1 MDINIRIMKNYY
13 KNILAASLIVLSA
26 SSCKKQLEIEPK
38 QSISSD
44 VALSTTADVRNA
56 LIGAYT
62 VLATGD
68 LYGTNLVF
76 LPDIYASNNYL
87 NWTGSFSNYRDISNK
102 AIISTNSDVLRT
114 WVSAYKAINVANTVL
129 SATNIVTNEKTK
141 NEIEGKALFI
151 RGIMHFE
158 LVRLYAQPYD
168 ATGTNTGLGVPIITK
183 AVQTTGDVVSNSPR
197 NTIAEVYAAVEN
209 DLKSSIT
216 KLDGLDEKYASMAF
230 LARVYLQEGKYALAR
245 DLANDIITNSPYSL
259 ITNSLESPF
268 RIKNSNEGIFEIQQN
283 EQSNA
288 GSSNDG
294 LATFYA
300 SYENS
305 TGGNVGRGDANVNAT
320 FYNSFES
327 GDKRQTELIYDG
339 DGAKAGKFT
348 KKWTDYFGNIPVC
361 RITEQY
367 LIRAECNFRLGTS
380 IGASPADDINVLRNR
395 AGLGNVVPTLAIILN
410 EREKELDYEGFRLH
424 DYKRT
429 KRSIGA
435 FTYDDPKLVF
445 PIPDREISANKAL
458 KQNPGY

>member
-13 KNILAASLIVLSA
+13 KNILAAALIILGA
-26 SSCKKQLEIEPK
+26 SCKKQLEIEPK

-44 VALSTTADVRNA
+44 VALSTTADVQNA
-56 LIGAYT
+56 LVGAYT

-76 LPDIYASNNYL
+76 LPDIYASNSYL
-87 NWTGSFSNYRDISNK
+87 NWTGSFSTYRDISNK
-102 AIISTNSDVLRT
+102 AIISTNGDVLRT

-129 SATNIVTNEKTK
+129 SATGVVSNAATK
-141 NEIEGKALFI
+141 DIIEGKALFI

-158 LVRLYAQPYD
+158 LVRLYAQPFD

-183 AVQTTGDVVSNSPR
+183 AVQSTSDIVTSVPR
-197 NTIAEVYAAVEN
+197 NTIAEVYTAVEN

-216 KLDGLDEKYASMAF
+216 KLSAVNEKYASMAF

-245 DLANDIITNSPYSL
+245 DLANDIITNSPYTL
-259 ITNSLESPF
+259 ITNSLEAPF
-268 RIKNSNEGIFEIQQN
+268 RTKNSSEGIFEIQQN

-305 TGGNVGRGDANVNAT
+305 TGGNVGRGDANVNTT
-320 FYNSFES
+320 FYDSFEA
-327 GDKRQTELIYDG
+327 GDKRQTDLIYTG
-339 DGAKAGKFT
+339 TGAKTGLFT
-348 KKWTDYFGNIPVC
+348 KKWYDYFGNIPVA

-367 LIRAECNFRLGTS
+367 LIRAECNFRLGTA
-380 IGASPADDINVLRNR
+380 IGATPASDINTLRGR
-395 AGLGNVVPTLAIILN
+395 AGLGTVVPTLAIILN

-429 KRSIGA
+429 KRSLGA
-435 FTYDDPKLVF
+435 FAYNDPKLVF
-445 PIPDREISANKAL
+445 PIPDRELTANKAL
-458 KQNPGY
+458 VQNPGY